1 MQALSNLVNVL
12 HFEEIDGFLKEVKDE
27 IKENGLIVAERAK
40 KINENIFNFLKKLNE
55 FGTNYYNISGSMG
68 LNVTVNPGKL
78 DKSTDAQI
86 FISDLKDKGIKLI
99 LHSNYMLRNKEA
111 YALQT
116 VVFDSPLISVNAKNE
131 YENGALNTFVGITL
145 YDKNGNEIAVSSLD
159 AEFRPQLLYNIKY
172 YSNMKACLYYN
183 EINGKLESDGVKTEL
198 DISIEGEKYI
208 RCTPKHLTSFTI
220 APNDSSSSSSKAGI
234 IVLIIILCLVAIAAL
249 IIAFIYLRKKFS
261 NKLNSNDI
269 DSSNQI
275 RGGINI

>member
-1 MQALSNLVNVL
+1 
-12 HFEEIDGFLKEVKDE
+12 
-27 IKENGLIVAERAK
+27 
-40 KINENIFNFLKKLNE
+40 
-55 FGTNYYNISGSMG
+55 
-68 LNVTVNPGKL
+68 
-78 DKSTDAQI
+78 
-86 FISDLKDKGIKLI
+86 
-99 LHSNYMLRNKEA
+99 MLRNKEA

-116 VVFDSPLISVNAKNE
+116 VVFDSPLVSVNAKNE
-131 YENGALNTFVGITL
+131 YENGALNTFIGITL

-220 APNDSSSSSSKAGI
+220 APKDSSSSSSSKAGI

-249 IIAFIYLRKKFS
+249 IIAFIFLRKKFS
-261 NKLNSNDI
+261 NKLSSNDI
-269 DSSNQI
+269 ESSNQI
-275 RGGINI
+275 GGSINI